1 MKLAFASL
9 GLLVLGLGCRASGTT
24 ATEPSTSTQT
34 ASVERPMAQAAPT
47 EAGASA
53 APAQAKNRD
62 PHGDHDVARYVA
74 RLESPERLAE
84 LRVDDVVARLAVPEN
99 AIVGDLGCGPGV
111 FAIPLARAA
120 NEGFVLASDV
130 EPGQLDALRAALAT
144 QGIHNVVPVLAST
157 EDPHFPPGRIDLVFV
172 GDTYHHLRDRVA
184 YFRRL
189 QRAFAPGG
197 RLAIL
202 EYKPG
207 ELPVGPPEDHKL
219 AAGVRQ
225 AELIEAGYA
234 LVDRFDTH
242 PYHDFEIWRVV
253 QPWEK

>member
-9 GLLVLGLGCRASGTT
+9 GLFVLCLGCRAPGTT
-24 ATEPSTSTQT
+24 AAAPPSDPVQA
-34 ASVERPMAQAAPT
+34 ASAEHATTHAAPT

-53 APAQAKNRD
+53 ASAHAENRD
-62 PHGDHDVARYVA
+62 PHGDPDVARYVA
-74 RLESPERLAE
+74 RLENPERLAE
-84 LRVDDVVARLAVPEN
+84 LRVDDVVARLAIPEN

-120 NEGFVLASDV
+120 NEGFVLACDV
-130 EPGQLDALRAALAT
+130 EPGQLDALRAALKA
-144 QGIHNVVPVLAST
+144 QGIHNVVPVASA
-157 EDPHFPPGRIDLVFV
+157 EDPHFPPGRMDVVFV

-184 YFRRL
+184 YFQRL
-189 QRAFAPGG
+189 QRALAPGG

-207 ELPVGPPEDHKL
+207 KLPVGPAEDHKL

-225 AELIEAGYA
+225 AELIDAGYA